1 MAASRTIG
9 KSAARLGRHDIHF
22 YVARPDT
29 LGEVPTNP
37 LAINRDWA
45 HGRTAEGLSAT
56 LTLDYFRIEEEVT
69 VGARRASALECHSM
83 SRKNS

>member
-1 MAASRTIG
+1 MKA
-9 KSAARLGRHDIHF
+9 
-22 YVARPDT
+22 DT

-37 LAINRDWA
+37 LAINRDRA

-69 VGARRASALECHSM
+69 VGPAARGEY
-83 SRKNS
+83 